1 MLESIKRLFA
11 GNAAPAADWSEVA
24 QWAQRRGLGFKRARE
39 GEGFVVDGSMD
50 GMTWRMEW
58 GPSQRAYIEARELRI
73 RMELMLPSDM
83 QMLVLA
89 RPLMEV
95 LERQVFESFTEG
107 AQTQIDT
114 ATPEEMRW
122 LVMFPKVN
130 LNSLPALRSLLGV
143 VASAPAT
150 GLSWL
155 EGPLAAHL
163 EQALSQWLKP
173 PRPFVLMTLRGRTY
187 LRMALVDPDVR
198 VLEGALGLF
207 ETAVQQAMRVA
218 VSHGESGADWP
229 STGTTAWQNYD
240 GDSPPGR

>member
-1 MLESIKRLFA
+1 MLESIKRFFA
-11 GNAAPAADWSEVA
+11 GGAAPAADWSDVA
-24 QWAQRRGLGFKRARE
+24 QWAQQRGLGFKRARE
-39 GEGFVVDGSMD
+39 GEGFVVDGAMD
-50 GMTWRMEW
+50 GMPWRMEW
-58 GPSQRAYIEARELRI
+58 GPSQRTYIEARELRI

-83 QMLVLA
+83 QMLVLS
-89 RPLMEV
+89 RPLMEA

-130 LNSLPALRSLLGV
+130 LNSLPALRSALGV

-163 EQALSQWLKP
+163 ERALSQWLQSS
-173 PRPFVLMTLRGRTY
+173 RPFVLMTLRGRTY

-198 VLEGALGLF
+198 DLEGALSLF
-207 ETAVQQAMRVA
+207 ETAVQQAMRLA

-229 STGTTAWQNYD
+229 STGTTAWQNYEND
-240 GDSPPGR
+240 PPPGR